1 MNHQPHN
8 SIRHRGFSLVELLVV
23 IAVIAMLIA
32 IVVGAAGSL
41 RESSL
46 QVSEM
51 ASARSLGQ
59 AWQGYAIDN
68 KGAVL
73 PGYHFDG
80 FEATDAYGTA
90 IEPEG
95 TEQFVYVKRWPWRLA
110 SYLGSDLHALY
121 TDVKDYRLDQLSGEE
136 RNDLLYQVSA
146 LPSFGMNSVYVGGDE
161 NFGGFSDIFRQT
173 FGNFYVQR
181 LSTVKDPGKLV
192 VFSTARGNNGVPG
205 AEDASVVEGFFRVLP
220 PAWSQPIWSN
230 EYDEDDAAS
239 AGNISARHGDEVI
252 SVAVDGRVSVDSV
265 DELRDMRRWSNAATN
280 PDWLLTPR

>member
-1 MNHQPHN
+1 M
-8 SIRHRGFSLVELLVV
+8 ELLVV
-23 IAVIAMLIA
+23 VAVIAMLIA
-32 IVVGAAGSL
+32 VVITAAGSL
-41 RESSL
+41 RQSSL
-46 QVSEM
+46 QVTEM

-80 FEATDAYGTA
+80 FEATDAYGTV
-90 IEPEG
+90 IQPE
-95 TEQFVYVKRWPWRLA
+95 TAEEFIYVKRWPWRLA

-121 TDVKDYRLDQLSGEE
+121 TDVKDYRLDELSGED
-136 RNDLLYQVSA
+136 RNELLYQVSA

-181 LSTVKDPGKLV
+181 LSTVKNPGELI
-192 VFSTARGNNGVPG
+192 VFSTARGNDGSPG
-205 AEDASVVEGFFRVLP
+205 SQDSAVVEGFFRVLP
-220 PAWSQPIWSN
+220 PAWSQPIWSS
-230 EYDEDDAAS
+230 EYDEFDASS
-239 AGNISARHGDEVI
+239 AGNISARHTDGVI
-252 SVAVDGRVSVDSV
+252 SVAVDGRVTVDSV
-265 DELRDMRRWSNAATN
+265 DDLRDMQRWCDTATN